1 VYFLKSK
8 NKICVTYPIAMGGY
22 ALSSYKGAKEAENIL
37 EQMDFPL
44 DRPWRYDPHLMMYAL
59 KGNKQ
64 PQPNDHKRRPVEER
78 LDNMHSW
85 VEVKALLAAKT
96 NPDAALA

>member
-1 VYFLKSK
+1 
-8 NKICVTYPIAMGGY
+8 
-22 ALSSYKGAKEAENIL
+22 
-37 EQMDFPL
+37 
-44 DRPWRYDPHLMMYAL
+44 MYAL

-64 PQPNDHKRRPVEER
+64 PQQNDHKRRPVEGR
-78 LDNMHSW
+78 LGNMHSW

>member
-1 VYFLKSK
+1 
-8 NKICVTYPIAMGGY
+8 MGGY